1 MTSAGPGQPVG
12 SGPTDPGPAGPDPSD
27 RTPWA
32 GRAAALIRL
41 GLALLGFMLA
51 LLAIAF
57 DDHRLGWAGIALLAG
72 SLIARLLQRRRGQ
85 V

>member
-1 MTSAGPGQPVG
+1 MTSDAD
-12 SGPTDPGPAGPDPSD
+12 SGPSGPPGPADPGPPDPDPSD
-27 RTPWA
+27 RTPS
-32 GRAAALIRL
+32 GRGAALVRL
-41 GLALLGFMLA
+41 GLALVGFMLA

-72 SLIARLLQRRRGQ
+72 SLIARLLQVRRAR